1 MVKRCKRYSVLLVLT
16 LLAITTILMGVPSKV
31 EVYAQETDFQVTAV
45 NLAGDFEEKVTFS
58 GGEISE
64 QTAPDL
70 GNTRIFT
77 RAYVIDSK
85 TNRQVEIESAD
96 VRDGRV
102 YFRLKDETQESLER
116 SYLLA
121 DASDKIFFEY
131 RDIAK
136 TIKVTYQP
144 DENQDIIVT
153 GPDTIELYNGTAT
166 GIFTVSVPR
175 QNNIVIDSSIAEVTL
190 DEDIS
195 TPERTVYRYNI
206 STSHDLNIPISSVA
220 KQGLTLTAKKTNS
233 DDWNY
238 GSLNP
243 NKTYFYSNAMIITEN
258 VTDADIEAGRNIDQS
273 SLDFQYGNTVHLK
286 AYSDKTLDNSNG
298 TFSTFLAVI
307 WLNGQPF
314 GIPQPLSR
322 FGPSRYPEEAGN
334 PYKRPIYEGAWKN
347 GLGPSSTVSGGA
359 GFQNQDKLVSSFTR
373 PQGWDPYRWGSW
385 SATGD
390 RTFRIW
396 YADMIMKNVIGQ
408 KTVIDVDHGPLAG
421 AKITVTITDAKP
433 DNYTGKLNSWGYD
446 SNGDVNPADLNRLDY
461 TKFNDSDGWDTGS
474 HNSLRLA
481 YDIKIENAPVDITAT
496 TEWATTSSSKV
507 GMYLNYGVED
517 VEVYAS
523 NLNAVSTPESQP
535 SWQPMNGGWLTSVG
549 LGGGNRHGTYV
560 DINGK
565 AQQIADPM
573 LAIRG
578 NVKNGYTQ
586 PIYRDDTVS
595 PIHRTWTTANT
606 TANSPEGA
614 GKGFYGKYS
623 VYAQAAMGIDFNSSN
638 RWVKTAGMNVVGI
651 EAKLLHLPVDYQ
663 LEGGTVEDT
672 GLFPTKDVSLTQP
685 KYLYDVEGNPIIHI
699 PTAIPHKDGAQFSHW
714 EVLKLNGDEET
725 EIGYSALPGEDI
737 SILDTDLFGRIT
749 YNDGTV
755 NFDGV
760 RLRAVYADG
769 STGDGEEFVVNHV
782 FKENADST
790 DNLGVQQ
797 VGSFISVHGSD
808 SNLTSKG
815 ESEFAKE
822 SVEFNGATY
831 RRLDIDQGED
841 VEHPIGGYVPFN
853 DTSRSI
859 DIVYVREKRGT
870 VKVRYEDEEG
880 NLLPDTT
887 EETIQ
892 DNVLVGTEYSVSKK
906 DFDEYEFKE
915 MKEGSA
921 PEEGTVAEGEQTVVY
936 VYALKRYEVPET
948 GLDLPYGMPLLI
960 LMDALLPLTLIVLLR
975 RKRR

>member
-16 LLAITTILMGVPSKV
+16 LLAITIILMGVPSKV

-45 NLAGDFEEKVTFS
+45 NLAGDVEEKVTFS

-64 QTAPDL
+64 QTAPDR
-70 GNTRIFT
+70 GNTHKFT
-77 RAYVIDSK
+77 KAYVKDAKSDK
-85 TNRQVEIESAD
+85 PVEIVSAD

-102 YFRLKDETQESLER
+102 YFRLKDETQENLER

-121 DASDKIFFEY
+121 DGSEKIFFEY

-166 GIFTVSVPR
+166 GTFTVSVPR
-175 QNNIVIDSSIAEVTL
+175 QNNIIIDSSIAEVTL

-195 TPERTVYRYNI
+195 TPERTVYRFKI
-206 STSHDLNIPISSVA
+206 STDHDLNIPISSVA
-220 KQGLTLTAKKTNS
+220 KQGLTLTAKKTYS
-233 DDWNY
+233 DDWEY
-238 GSLNP
+238 GGYPSTGYYY
-243 NKTYFYSNAMIITEN
+243 KDAMIITEN
-258 VTDADIEAGRNIDQS
+258 VTDADIEAGRNINQS
-273 SLDFQYGNTVHLK
+273 SLNFQYGNTVHLK
-286 AYSDKTLDNSNG
+286 AYSDRTLDTSQG
-298 TFSTFLAVI
+298 TFSTFLSVI
-307 WLNGQPF
+307 WLNGQPI

-322 FGPSRYPEEAGN
+322 FGPSRYPDETGN
-334 PYKRPIYEGAWKN
+334 PYNRPTYEGA
-347 GLGPSSTVSGGA
+347 STYLCGTSTCLTGGA
-359 GFQNQDKLVSSFTR
+359 GFQNQDKLVSTFSR
-373 PQGWDPYRWGSW
+373 PQGWDAYNYAYWSSMDDRSYRSW
-385 SATGD
+385 YGNVI
-390 RTFRIW
+390 FQH
-396 YADMIMKNVIGQ
+396 VIGQ
-408 KTVIDVDHGPLAG
+408 KTVVDVDHGPLAG

-433 DNYTGKLNSWGYD
+433 DNYTEKLNSWGYD
-446 SNGDVNPADLNRLDY
+446 SNGDVRHEDIFQLNDQ
-461 TKFNDSDGWDTGS
+461 KFNDEKGQDKGY

-523 NLNAVSTPESQP
+523 NLNDVSTPESQP
-535 SWQPMNGGWLTSVG
+535 SWQPMNSGWLTSVG
-549 LGGGNRHGTYV
+549 LGGGNRHGSYT
-560 DINGK
+560 DLSGK
-565 AQQIADPM
+565 AQQIKDPM
-573 LAIRG
+573 LAVRG

-614 GKGFYGKYS
+614 GKGFYGKYP
-623 VYAQAAMGIDFNSSN
+623 VYAQAALGIGMRDSTY
-638 RWVKTAGMNVVGI
+638 VKTAGMNVVGI

-672 GLFPTKDVSLTQP
+672 SLFPTKDVSLTQP

-737 SILDTDLFGRIT
+737 NILDTNLFGRIT

-831 RRLDIDQGED
+831 RRIDIDQGED

-960 LMDALLPLTLIVLLR
+960 LMDALLPLALIVLLK